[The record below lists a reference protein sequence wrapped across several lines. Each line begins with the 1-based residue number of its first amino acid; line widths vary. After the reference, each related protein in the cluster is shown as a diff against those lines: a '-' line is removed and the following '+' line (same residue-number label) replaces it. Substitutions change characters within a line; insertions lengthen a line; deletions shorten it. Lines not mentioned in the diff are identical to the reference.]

1 MPTNRAGKVVRC
13 PECKSTL
20 QLRLISESEQR
31 SGKPIPIYATIV
43 EVAPTMEEGA
53 EVNQDVV
60 AAEPFVADDDSK
72 IVAAVEQAIDS
83 LDPGPPAIPPVSNH
97 RPDRIPSKDPESANA
112 NAGGTQQR
120 LTIPSE
126 LSPLGLKK
134 KSAEQKSKLKQILA
148 AAEPPS
154 EFQPVVVPVRP
165 KKRRARR
172 VKPPEVP
179 QDFDS
184 LVVESARG
192 DQSNWESRMQ
202 NSQSDRIVLS
212 RFFAL
217 SLCVVAIV
225 NLIPTLHFW
234 YDWAQTIDHS
244 PLPRWIYLQFFVAAI
259 HGIYALFLFQVPDWS
274 ALRAVSVAMLIVAFG
289 FGLVS
294 ASLLA
299 GGGQGAAASFLGL
312 SFDVMRQAAI
322 WCVAML
328 CLATLM
334 CYWGGREAGNWQR
347 AEQLLE
353 EILASTRS

>member
-1 MPTNRAGKVVRC
+1 M
-13 PECKSTL
+13 
-20 QLRLISESEQR
+20 SEKHPLSR
-31 SGKPIPIYATIV
+31 YWKA
-43 EVAPTMEEGA
+43 
-53 EVNQDVV
+53 N
-60 AAEPFVADDDSK
+60 
-72 IVAAVEQAIDS
+72 
-83 LDPGPPAIPPVSNH
+83 PGI
-97 RPDRIPSKDPESANA
+97 
-112 NAGGTQQR
+112 
-120 LTIPSE
+120 
-126 LSPLGLKK
+126 
-134 KSAEQKSKLKQILA
+134 
-148 AAEPPS
+148 
-154 EFQPVVVPVRP
+154 
-165 KKRRARR
+165 
-172 VKPPEVP
+172 
-179 QDFDS
+179 
-184 LVVESARG
+184 
-192 DQSNWESRMQ
+192 
-202 NSQSDRIVLS
+202 

-234 YDWAQTIDHS
+234 YDWAQAIDHS

-259 HGIYALFLFQVPDWS
+259 HGIYAIFLFQVPDWS
-274 ALRAVSVAMLIVAFG
+274 ELRAVSVAMLIVGFG